1 MHIHDCITKAEAARL
16 ANRTRPVIERA
27 VKDGTLRGYTSHC
40 GNVTLIPLAD
50 VEAWVATIPKV
61 GKPGV
66 YDRGK

>member
-1 MHIHDCITKAEAARL
+1 MHVHDCITIMAAARM
-16 ANRTRPVIERA
+16 ANRNKTVVRRA
-27 VKDGTLRGYTSHC
+27 IDDGTLRAQVSHC
-40 GNVTLIPLAD
+40 GGVTLIPLAD